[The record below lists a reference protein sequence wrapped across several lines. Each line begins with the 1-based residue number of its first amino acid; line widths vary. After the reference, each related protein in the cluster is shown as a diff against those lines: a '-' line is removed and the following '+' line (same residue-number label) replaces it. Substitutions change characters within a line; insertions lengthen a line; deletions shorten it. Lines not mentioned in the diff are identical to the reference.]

1 MYHVPHFKA
10 NENAE
15 VMAFM
20 KAHPFVTICG
30 IDKNNLPV
38 ATHIPVLIVERDE
51 KLYLQAHIMRKQDH
65 HIAFESNGNVL
76 VIFQGANAYVSSS
89 WYHNDDRGS
98 TWNYQAVH
106 AKGVLRFLSEKD
118 LYDLL
123 THLTAHFEKDPDSSS
138 QVKNLPDEYMQS
150 NMKAIIALEI
160 EVTDLQHV
168 FKMSQNRNKQSY
180 HNVIEE
186 LEKGDLAARTVAEEM
201 KKNADK
207 ISDK

>member
-1 MYHVPHFKA
+1 MYHVPYFKA
-10 NENAE
+10 NENSE
-15 VMAFM
+15 VLAFM

-38 ATHIPVLIVERDE
+38 ATHIPVLIEERE
-51 KLYLQAHIMRKQDH
+51 GKLFLQAHIMRKQDH
-65 HIAFESNGNVL
+65 HLAFEGNSNVL

-106 AKGVLRFLSEKD
+106 AKGQLRFLSED
-118 LYDLL
+118 ELL
-123 THLTAHFEKDPDSSS
+123 NLLSNLTAHFEKDPDSPS
-138 QVKNLPDEYMQS
+138 QVKNLTDDYMKS

-168 FKMSQNRNKQSY
+168 FKMSQNRNKKSY
-180 HNVIEE
+180 HNIVDQ
-186 LEKGDLAARTVAEEM
+186 LEKGDLASITVAEEM
-201 KKNADK
+201 KKSSHQIPD
-207 ISDK
+207 